1 MSRQNKIISSAM
13 EQALLSNMPFKHG
26 AILSKGPKII
36 VKGYNRNRSKFLNV
50 SYTSIHA
57 EMDVIR
63 QYCDNILHINV
74 DLRCNTIKI
83 PKINR
88 YILWVVR
95 IDKHHKLMY
104 SKPCS
109 NCLGLLK
116 KMGVKKIGYS
126 DKNGNIVIENTQ
138 NIFTDY
144 LSSAQKKYNLLIN

>member
-1 MSRQNKIISSAM
+1 MSRQNKIINSAM

-26 AILSKGPKII
+26 AILSKGSKII
-36 VKGYNRNRSKFLNV
+36 VKGYNRNRSKYMNV

-57 EMDVIR
+57 EMDVIK
-63 QYCDNILHINV
+63 QYCENILHLNV
-74 DLRCNTIKI
+74 DLRSNTIKI

-95 IDKHHKLMY
+95 IDKHNKLTY

-116 KMGVKKIGYS
+116 KIGIKKIGYS

-138 NIFTDY
+138 KIFTNY
-144 LSSAQKKYNLLIN
+144 LSSAQKKYNLLIK

>member
-1 MSRQNKIISSAM
+1 MSRQNKIINSAM
-13 EQALLSNMPFKHG
+13 EQALLSNMPFKQG
-26 AILSKGPKII
+26 AILSKGSKII
-36 VKGYNRNRSKFLNV
+36 VKGYNRNRSKYMNV

-57 EMDVIR
+57 EMDVIK
-63 QYCDNILHINV
+63 QYCENILHLNV
-74 DLRCNTIKI
+74 DLRSNTIKI

-95 IDKHHKLMY
+95 IDKHNKLTY

-116 KMGVKKIGYS
+116 KIGIKKIGYS

-138 NIFTDY
+138 KIFTNY
-144 LSSAQKKYNLLIN
+144 LSSAQKKYNLLIK